1 MGTTN
6 GSFMIE
12 SLRRHWIAVALFSLV
27 PISSC
32 TLISEVDRGLI
43 ETHDRPPDASGGASG
58 SGGSSGRGGS
68 SGTNGSGGTGGSA
81 GSNDAPTSNDD
92 ASDDAAD
99 DADED

>member
-32 TLISEVDRGLI
+32 TLITEVDRGLI
-43 ETHDRPPDASGGASG
+43 DDNAPDSSAGTSGSGGSAGSAG
-58 SGGSSGRGGS
+58 SGGSSGTAGS
-68 SGTNGSGGTGGSA
+68 GGSA

>member
-1 MGTTN
+1 
-6 GSFMIE
+6 MIE
-12 SLRRHWIAVALFSLV
+12 SLKRHWIAVALFSLV

-43 ETHDRPPDASGGASG
+43 DDNTPDSSAGASG
-58 SGGSSGRGGS
+58 SAGSAGTSGS
-68 SGTNGSGGTGGSA
+68 AGSGGGA

-92 ASDDAAD
+92 ASDFATD

>member
-1 MGTTN
+1 
-6 GSFMIE
+6 MIE
-12 SLRRHWIAVALFSLV
+12 SLKRHWIAVALFSLV

-43 ETHDRPPDASGGASG
+43 DDKPPDASGGASG
-58 SGGSSGRGGS
+58 SGGSGGRGGS
-68 SGTNGSGGTGGSA
+68 SGTAGSGGSA

-92 ASDDAAD
+92 ASDDATD

>member
-1 MGTTN
+1 
-6 GSFMIE
+6 MIE
-12 SLRRHWIAVALFSLV
+12 TLRRHWIAIALFSLV

-43 ETHDRPPDASGGASG
+43 DDGTPDAAAGVSGAGG
-58 SGGSSGRGGS
+58 SGGSAGSAGTGGS
-68 SGTNGSGGTGGSA
+68 SGTAGTGGS
-81 GSNDAPTSNDD
+81 SDAPTSNDD